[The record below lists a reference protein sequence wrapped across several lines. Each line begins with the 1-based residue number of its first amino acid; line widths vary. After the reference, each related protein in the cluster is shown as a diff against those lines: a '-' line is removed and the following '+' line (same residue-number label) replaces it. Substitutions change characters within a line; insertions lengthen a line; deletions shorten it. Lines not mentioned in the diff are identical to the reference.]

1 MCRSRVD
8 EPSPVLNVGTQWR
21 VEPTVRRLGMARSL
35 VMSYRARRDAGLR
48 GRRDLAR
55 TVACLCASWRPP
67 ARGRDGDGGQR
78 RSVSCQ
84 LLLHPP
90 ASDLA
95 MRAALDIDGGH
106 APHEG

>member
-1 MCRSRVD
+1 M
-8 EPSPVLNVGTQWR
+8 
-21 VEPTVRRLGMARSL
+21 
-35 VMSYRARRDAGLR
+35 
-48 GRRDLAR
+48 LAR
-55 TVACLCASWRPP
+55 NGALSQLCGGWACLEASSCRIGRDETPACVEDETLQGTFACLCASWRPS

-106 APHEG
+106 APHEGSCVLARL